1 MNMKL
6 SNILSF
12 VTLLSTI
19 LVFTSCADEQEIN
32 PTNVKD
38 NNSALFYNEN
48 EICNLAS
55 DARTAF
61 FGVDS
66 RSNITIAN
74 IYPVRKSHEGRSKEN
89 DLLYVVNFDENKG
102 FAVVSADKTHNSI
115 YAVTDCGNLS
125 LENNDN
131 PGLQDYL
138 DRAVVY
144 ANNLIDTGNIAVKP
158 PHLYYLDIIT
168 DTIYH
173 SVIKPVVKVQW
184 GQDYPY
190 NTQINLSQFGNKKPK
205 AGCVAIAA
213 AQALTYFEYPLSI
226 KRQTEDCK
234 GQTLTLD
241 WSKIKKHIRC
251 DNPTGKYE
259 SYCTKNITEHN
270 MISALIFEIG
280 SRINTLYGLN
290 LSTAHISNLIPVL
303 TEFGYNVTDFTP
315 YGSGRLALT
324 EGSVLIMGSFNK
336 DDSGVGHAYIIDGK
350 NFYKFNITKNI
361 YDMGPGGSAITPKLI
376 SSEQYTE
383 QANYVHINW
392 GLNGLANGYYYDK
405 VFDTEQIYQYDSD
418 ATKITN
424 DNKHFS
430 YSSNISFIKITR

>member
-1 MNMKL
+1 
-6 SNILSF
+6 
-12 VTLLSTI
+12 
-19 LVFTSCADEQEIN
+19 
-32 PTNVKD
+32 
-38 NNSALFYNEN
+38 
-48 EICNLAS
+48 
-55 DARTAF
+55 
-61 FGVDS
+61 
-66 RSNITIAN
+66 
-74 IYPVRKSHEGRSKEN
+74 
-89 DLLYVVNFDENKG
+89 
-102 FAVVSADKTHNSI
+102 
-115 YAVTDCGNLS
+115 
-125 LENNDN
+125 
-131 PGLQDYL
+131 
-138 DRAVVY
+138 
-144 ANNLIDTGNIAVKP
+144 
-158 PHLYYLDIIT
+158 
-168 DTIYH
+168 
-173 SVIKPVVKVQW
+173 
-184 GQDYPY
+184 
-190 NTQINLSQFGNKKPK
+190 
-205 AGCVAIAA
+205 
-213 AQALTYFEYPLSI
+213 
-226 KRQTEDCK
+226 
-234 GQTLTLD
+234 
-241 WSKIKKHIRC
+241 
-251 DNPTGKYE
+251 
-259 SYCTKNITEHN
+259 

-290 LSTAHISNLIPVL
+290 LSTAHISELIPVL

-336 DDSGVGHAYIIDGK
+336 DDSGVEHAYIIDGK